1 MVVLESN
8 LETYSQIPGFAAYK
22 LFGLVKGFLPQGLE
36 VHLLFLVL
44 IFYPGYMVLGG
55 VVFIWLIILMQGV
68 EEDEK
73 TRKKREKLEKKASR
87 GKFVKTK
94 ARWCCP
100 SLWWILKIWLTLVYL
115 FHFCMQ
121 KGFSSP
127 SFCFFN

>member
-55 VVFIWLIILMQGV
+55 VVFI
-68 EEDEK
+68 
-73 TRKKREKLEKKASR
+73 
-87 GKFVKTK
+87 
-94 ARWCCP
+94 
-100 SLWWILKIWLTLVYL
+100 
-115 FHFCMQ
+115 
-121 KGFSSP
+121 
-127 SFCFFN
+127 